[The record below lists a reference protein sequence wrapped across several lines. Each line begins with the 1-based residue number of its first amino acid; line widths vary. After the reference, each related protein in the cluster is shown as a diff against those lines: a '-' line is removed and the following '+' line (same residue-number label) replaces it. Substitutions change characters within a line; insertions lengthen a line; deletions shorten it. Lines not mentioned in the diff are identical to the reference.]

1 LKICI
6 EQILIKK
13 ELFLN
18 ITNTKLDLD
27 FVRSQ
32 FPAFKDPLCK
42 DWSFF
47 ENAGGSY
54 VPKHVIHRL
63 NNFMIST
70 KVQPYA
76 EYPMSK
82 IAGDNMDEAT
92 ELFAKMINAKNKE
105 IIIGGSTSVN
115 LYVLS
120 NALKY
125 SLKPGDEVIVTN
137 QDHEANISPW
147 RRLSE
152 VGANIKEWK
161 INVETAELDI
171 ESFEN
176 LLTDKTKIV
185 AVTHC
190 SNIVG
195 TVNNLKKISELAHKK
210 NAIVIG
216 DGVSFAP
223 HGFPDVKELG
233 VDFYTF
239 SLYKTYGPH
248 LALLYGKEHILKKL
262 PNQNHQ
268 FLEGNYPYTINPGGP
283 NHEELVSLIG
293 IYEYMMELFQHHFNT
308 TNFTVREKI
317 TEVNKLISM
326 HEEEIAN
333 PILDYISKK
342 NDLNLI
348 GKNKI
353 INKNRAPTI
362 SFTSKYKKSSEISN
376 ILVSNKIATRN
387 DNFYAWRCLEALK
400 IDTDDGLVRLSM
412 SHYNS
417 KTDTD
422 RIIEALEKI

>member
-1 LKICI
+1 M
-6 EQILIKK
+6 
-13 ELFLN
+13 N
-18 ITNTKLDLD
+18 ISNTKLDLD
-27 FVRSQ
+27 YVRSQ

-54 VPKHVIHRL
+54 VPQQVIDRL
-63 NNFMIST
+63 NKFMIST

-82 IAGDNMDEAT
+82 IAGDNMDKAT
-92 ELFAKMINAKNKE
+92 EFFAKMINANNKE
-105 IIIGGSTSVN
+105 IIIGGSTSIN

-152 VGANIKEWK
+152 VGAVIKEWK
-161 INVETAELDI
+161 INKETAELDI
-171 ESFEN
+171 EIFEK

-195 TVNNLKKISELAHKK
+195 TINNLKKISELAHRK

-216 DGVSFAP
+216 DGVSYAP

-248 LALLYGKEHILKKL
+248 LALLYGKEEILKKL
-262 PNQNHQ
+262 PNQNHE

-283 NHEELVSLIG
+283 NHEELVSLLG
-293 IYEYMMELFQHHFNT
+293 IYEYLVEIYNHHFNDDSLLI
-308 TNFTVREKI
+308 REKI
-317 TEVNKLISM
+317 NNVNILFSK
-326 HEEEIAN
+326 HEEELAN
-333 PILDYISKK
+333 PILKYISKRS
-342 NDLNLI
+342 DLNLI
-348 GKNKI
+348 GKSEI
-353 INKNRAPTI
+353 IDKNRAPTI
-362 SFTSKYKKSSEISN
+362 SFTSKKKTSKELSEF
-376 ILVSNKIATRN
+376 LVLNKIATRN
-387 DNFYAWRCLEALK
+387 DNFYAWRCLNSLK
-400 IDTDDGLVRLSM
+400 IDPNDGVIRISIV
-412 SHYNS
+412 HYNTFEEVN
-417 KTDTD
+417 KLINT
-422 RIIEALEKI
+422 LEKI

>member
-1 LKICI
+1 M
-6 EQILIKK
+6 
-13 ELFLN
+13 N
-18 ITNTKLDLD
+18 ISNTKLDLD

-54 VPKHVIHRL
+54 VPKQVIDRL

-82 IAGDNMDEAT
+82 IAGENMDKAT
-92 ELFAKMINAKNKE
+92 ELFAKMINADSKE

-120 NALKY
+120 NALKH
-125 SLKPGDEVIVTN
+125 SLKPGDEIIVTN

-152 VGANIKEWK
+152 VGAVIKEWK
-161 INVETAELDI
+161 INTDSAELEI
-171 ESFEN
+171 KTLKK
-176 LLTDKTKIV
+176 LLTNQTKIV

-195 TVNNLKKISELAHKK
+195 TVNNLKEISQLAHEK

-216 DGVSFAP
+216 DGVSYAP
-223 HGFPDVKELG
+223 HGFPDVKDLG

-248 LALLYGKEHILKKL
+248 LGLLYGKEEILKQL
-262 PNQNHQ
+262 PNQNHK
-268 FLEGNYPYTINPGGP
+268 FLDGEYPYTLNPGGP
-283 NHEELVSLIG
+283 NHEELASLIG
-293 IYEYMMELFQHHFNT
+293 IYEYMDSIYNHHFNQSAT
-308 TNFTVREKI
+308 LKIKIEKI
-317 TEVNKLISM
+317 NQLISN
-326 HEEEIAN
+326 HEEKIAN
-333 PILDYISKK
+333 PLLEYISNNKLLK
-342 NDLNLI
+342 LI
-348 GKNKI
+348 GKRRI
-353 INKNRAPTI
+353 ENKNRAPTI
-362 SFTSKYKKSSEISN
+362 SFTHKKKSSSEIN
-376 ILVSNKIATRN
+376 RVLNNNYIATRN
-387 DNFYAWRCLEALK
+387 DNFYAWRCLKSLG
-400 IDTDDGLVRLSM
+400 IDLEDGVIRLSLT
-412 SHYNS
+412 HYNNENDV
-417 KTDTD
+417 KKA
-422 RIIEALEKI
+422 IKALEKV

>member
-1 LKICI
+1 
-6 EQILIKK
+6 
-13 ELFLN
+13 LN
-18 ITNTKLDLD
+18 ISNTKLDLD

-32 FPAFKDPLCK
+32 FPAFKDSLCK
-42 DWSFF
+42 DWCFF

-54 VPKHVIHRL
+54 VPQQVIDQL
-63 NNFMIST
+63 KNFMIST

-82 IAGDNMDEAT
+82 IAGDNMDKAT
-92 ELFAKMINAKNKE
+92 ELFAQMINANSKE
-105 IIIGGSTSVN
+105 ILIGGSTSIN

-147 RRLSE
+147 RRLKE
-152 VGANIKEWK
+152 VGAIIKEWK
-161 INVETAELDI
+161 INPVTAELEL
-171 ESFEN
+171 ESLEK
-176 LLTDKTKIV
+176 LLTSKTKIV

-216 DGVSFAP
+216 DGVSSAP
-223 HGFPDVKELG
+223 HGFPDVKKLG

-248 LALLYGKEHILKKL
+248 LALLYGREEILKSL
-262 PNQNHQ
+262 PNQNHE
-268 FLEGNYPYTINPGGP
+268 FLADSYPYTINPGGP

-293 IYEYMMELFQHHFNT
+293 IYEYLMKLYKHHFDND
-308 TNFTVREKI
+308 NLSIQEKI
-317 TEVNKLISM
+317 YILNKLIAK
-326 HEEEIAN
+326 HEQEIAN
-333 PILDYISKK
+333 PILDYISKRDDFK
-342 NDLNLI
+342 LI
-348 GKNKI
+348 GKSI
-353 INKNRAPTI
+353 INNKNRAPTI
-362 SFTSKYKKSSEISN
+362 SFIVKNKSSKTVSDF
-376 ILVSNKIATRN
+376 LVKNKIATRN

-400 IDTDDGLVRLSM
+400 INTDDGVIRISLT
-412 SHYNS
+412 HYN
-417 KTDTD
+417 T
-422 RIIEALEKI
+422 EAEVRKLIKLLKQI